1 MGIMPLPPRRAVFL
15 PGARGTAPPCR
26 FVRRERRRPGGGGRT
41 TVLFALVVGAYA
53 AVFVAVL
60 TRSPLLEFD
69 WRVALWRPYRQWPQ
83 PAGFLDVL
91 VVAGQRGPTATV
103 AVAWLV
109 WRFRQSRDPRPLL
122 VFLTALALLNVSV
135 GAVKLGTGRLG
146 PDYAHAVGSGE
157 FFRGGDM
164 FPSGHTANS
173 VVVWGTLAYLAPRR
187 RGAAGSLAAL
197 AALVVGL
204 TTVYQGYHWF
214 SDALGGWAAGA
225 LVLLAL
231 PRCERFAERLTVW
244 GGELRERPRADPV
257 PWPAPAVAAAG
268 GAPRARGRGGRRR
281 AAPGSAGV
289 AAWGPS
295 ARAPVSPVS
304 RQASPAAATAA
315 SHPRVWNE
323 RGPPRVPGM
332 S

>member
-1 MGIMPLPPRRAVFL
+1 M
-15 PGARGTAPPCR
+15 
-26 FVRRERRRPGGGGRT
+26 
-41 TVLFALVVGAYA
+41 
-53 AVFVAVL
+53 L

-69 WRVALWRPYRQWPQ
+69 WRMAMWRPYRQWPR
-83 PAGFLDVL
+83 PAGLLGVL

-103 AVAWLV
+103 AAAWLG
-109 WRFRQSRDPRPLL
+109 WRFRRSRDPRPLL
-122 VFLTALALLNVSV
+122 VLLAALVLLNVSV
-135 GAVKLGTGRLG
+135 GAVKLGTGRVG
-146 PDYAHAVGSGE
+146 PDYAHAFGSPE

-187 RGAAGSLAAL
+187 RGAAGVLAAL

-214 SDALGGWAAGA
+214 SDALGGWIAGA

-244 GGELRERPRADPV
+244 AGGLREWPRTAPV
-257 PWPAPAVAAAG
+257 PWPAPVVTVTG
-268 GAPRARGRGGRRR
+268 GAPRPCVRGARCR
-281 AAPGSAGV
+281 AAP
-289 AAWGPS
+289 
-295 ARAPVSPVS
+295 
-304 RQASPAAATAA
+304 SPAGAALA

-332 S
+332 SLKIHSCSLLFGKWREPRDDAGRVGRGNVPRSSRGGAASRCSTTEIISGSACSDRGGPCGGPAGLA